1 MIAAVGERVVGSR
14 TRARTTRARTRRR
27 MGPREDAFGS
37 LRKVGRRRHRR
48 HRRGEGVLR
57 QFGIVSVRTS
67 LRALFPPSLAFAF
80 AFARAVAVQDLQ
92 GFADALFG
100 ARGERGG
107 ASRGARVF
115 RCESARFFVDAPR
128 GGGGGD
134 ERGAAPRFAA
144 TRDAREPRRGDGG
157 LEARQVVRQ
166 RLQLRRAEGRRGEG
180 GRDEAEGEAERTQ
193 AIRVRG
199 GGRGGDAIV
208 RVRRRGV
215 RAEGEVVE
223 GGGGGGVAAGGGD
236 QGPPRGEVRRE
247 RVRRGR
253 GRGSRRSRRPPSVV
267 LGAPAPAPP
276 VARGGGSS
284 ALRSREDPD
293 ARVGAPPPLRASR
306 HVHVVGDALP
316 LRRGGHPGARGSV
329 TPARQRRWAAR
340 DAESSERKMDFSEAV
355 SAVSQILETAAA
367 RQSREAA
374 GLRRRGD
381 EACERLGTPFIA
393 RARGPRGAVRARYR
407 RRGARLASEERSGT
421 SSRASDR
428 ARRASRRVSAPRG
441 GRVSG
446 SSRTGTTVD
455 RGVRGAPHLAR
466 RRG

>member
-1 MIAAVGERVVGSR
+1 
-14 TRARTTRARTRRR
+14 

-57 QFGIVSVRTS
+57 RFGIVSVRTS
-67 LRALFPPSLAFAF
+67 LRALFPPSLAFAV
-80 AFARAVAVQDLQ
+80 AVAVAVAVQDLQ

-100 ARGERGG
+100 ARGEPRALRAARGCFA
-107 ASRGARVF
+107 ASRRASSSTRRAAR
-115 RCESARFFVDAPR
+115 
-128 GGGGGD
+128 GGGD

-193 AIRVRG
+193 AIRVRDAR
-199 GGRGGDAIV
+199 GRGGDAIV
-208 RVRRRGV
+208 RVRRRGG
-215 RAEGEVVE
+215 RAEGDVVE
-223 GGGGGGVAAGGGD
+223 GGGGGAPGGGG

-293 ARVGAPPPLRASR
+293 ARVGAPAPLIRASR

-329 TPARQRRWAAR
+329 TPARRRRWAAR

-355 SAVSQILETAAA
+355 SAVVKFETAA
-367 RQSREAA
+367 
-374 GLRRRGD
+374 
-381 EACERLGTPFIA
+381 
-393 RARGPRGAVRARYR
+393 
-407 RRGARLASEERSGT
+407 RS
-421 SSRASDR
+421 SS
-428 ARRASRRVSAPRG
+428 
-441 GRVSG
+441 
-446 SSRTGTTVD
+446 
-455 RGVRGAPHLAR
+455 
-466 RRG
+466 

>member
-1 MIAAVGERVVGSR
+1 
-14 TRARTTRARTRRR
+14 
-27 MGPREDAFGS
+27 MGPREEAFGS

-57 QFGIVSVRTS
+57 RFGIVSLRTS

-80 AFARAVAVQDLQ
+80 AFVFAFAVQDLQ

-115 RCESARFFVDAPR
+115 RGESARFFVDAPR
-128 GGGGGD
+128 AAEARRARRGTPRRHATPASRAAVTADWRRVRWCAKGFSSAARRRDAAKGGGT
-134 ERGAAPRFAA
+134 RPRARRSGRRPSASEGEDGEA
-144 TRDAREPRRGDGG
+144 TRSSASADGAG
-157 LEARQVVRQ
+157 G
-166 RLQLRRAEGRRGEG
+166 RRAKSS
-180 GRDEAEGEAERTQ
+180 
-193 AIRVRG
+193 
-199 GGRGGDAIV
+199 
-208 RVRRRGV
+208 
-215 RAEGEVVE
+215 RAAAAAG
-223 GGGGGGVAAGGGD
+223 AAGGGD

-293 ARVGAPPPLRASR
+293 ARVGAPAPLIRASR

-329 TPARQRRWAAR
+329 TPARRRRWAAR

-355 SAVSQILETAAA
+355 SAVVKFETAA
-367 RQSREAA
+367 
-374 GLRRRGD
+374 
-381 EACERLGTPFIA
+381 
-393 RARGPRGAVRARYR
+393 
-407 RRGARLASEERSGT
+407 RS
-421 SSRASDR
+421 SS
-428 ARRASRRVSAPRG
+428 
-441 GRVSG
+441 
-446 SSRTGTTVD
+446 
-455 RGVRGAPHLAR
+455 
-466 RRG
+466 